1 MNYKEKSA
9 DLEQRVKRL
18 EAINTDDTKMEER
31 DKLTKEISLIFPELR
46 AMREAE
52 EEIRSVREAEARSPG
67 PEGDIQVSG
76 WAGVRAQMLGA
87 IQSGKR
93 SNIDISGVERRANVQ
108 VLSGGAGSNTVPGLV
123 RALIDGGKLRSK
135 VSVFLGKNAI
145 TTVPVFSP
153 NPAIPVGS
161 VPGAIAT
168 AADSTALLA
177 GTALTLKPWYC
188 ILQVSMGALLS
199 SDVGAEMGSIFSDAY
214 GAAIDKMICVGAG
227 SGSDGLG
234 VFIASA
240 SGVPTTSDIS
250 LPTGSVA
257 AGAVFSDYV
266 GMVLALLALGGD
278 PASLCVIVN
287 PTIMQMA
294 LNATGTGADPM
305 KQEFL
310 RSQTVLGVPFI
321 MSSYALTTL
330 TNGSYIAVGGYFKH
344 YGLAIAQ
351 EITVDQIKTVGTDAV
366 TFQAFMYMQGNPLLG
381 GSFRRLKTVT

>member
-1 MNYKEKSA
+1 MTTKEKSI

-18 EAINTDDTKMEER
+18 ELINTDDTKMEER

-52 EEIRSVREAEARSPG
+52 EEVRAVKEAEARGPG
-67 PEGDIQVSG
+67 YDNVIDESG
-76 WAGVRAQMLGA
+76 WAGVRKQMLAA
-87 IQSGKR
+87 IDSGRR
-93 SNIDISGVERRANVQ
+93 SSIDISGIERRAVTQIVSNG
-108 VLSGGAGSNTVPGLV
+108 SGANTAPGLI

-135 VSVFLGKNAI
+135 VSVFLGKNAV

-161 VPGAIAT
+161 VPGTIAT
-168 AADSTALLA
+168 ASDSTAVLT
-177 GTALTLKPWYC
+177 GTSLTLKPWYST
-188 ILQVSMGALLS
+188 IQISRGALLS
-199 SDVGAEMGSIFSDAY
+199 SDIGAEMSSVFSDVY
-214 GAAIDKMICVGAG
+214 GAAIDKGICVGAG
-227 SGSDGLG
+227 SGSDMLG

-240 SGVPTTSDIS
+240 SGVPTASDIA
-250 LPTGSVA
+250 LPSGSVT

-294 LNATGTGADPM
+294 LNATGTGSDPM
-305 KQEFL
+305 KMEFL

-344 YGLAIAQ
+344 YGLAVAQ
-351 EITVDQIKTVGTDAV
+351 EIQIDQILTVGTDGV
-366 TFQAFMYMQGNPLLG
+366 TFQAFMYMQGNPLIG
-381 GSFRRLKTVT
+381 SSFRRLKTVT